1 MPRVL
6 CKSLSSEP
14 FSSEVLFNHNSGP
27 EILGIPSSIGVKDW
41 NDETG
46 KHYSIF
52 FNVFVLLQIFNEINA
67 RKLKPSELNVFENF
81 FNNPMFLIIVVGTI
95 VIQLTMVKYGGKSMK
110 TVELSFA
117 ENLFCIILG
126 TLSLW
131 SGLAIKLFL
140 PENLIICLQGVEFG
154 NFKYYWAKVPVDD
167 KED

>member
-1 MPRVL
+1 
-6 CKSLSSEP
+6 
-14 FSSEVLFNHNSGP
+14 
-27 EILGIPSSIGVKDW
+27 
-41 NDETG
+41 
-46 KHYSIF
+46 
-52 FNVFVLLQIFNEINA
+52 
-67 RKLKPSELNVFENF
+67 
-81 FNNPMFLIIVVGTI
+81 MFLIIVVGTI

-154 NFKYYWAKVPVDD
+154 TFKYYWAKVPVDD